1 MVAVSHTGQH
11 SGAERVL
18 ARLLRTAV
26 EDGWS
31 VSCLVPEGPLVPVL
45 REAGV
50 RTVLV
55 PALTLGGGPKGLAA
69 AAALLRGARAAA
81 VLHREAEDADCVV
94 VNGLLGL
101 PAARLARL
109 SVPVVWLVHD
119 IVRRPVRR
127 AVLRVVAPVVDLA
140 VTVSEAAAEPLRST
154 GLEVRVVHNG
164 TTWPVAPVPEPGAQ
178 PPVIGCLGLL
188 THWKGQH
195 VLLEAVAGLPAEV
208 RVELV
213 GGVFPKDGAYA
224 RRLVDRAAR
233 PDLHGRVSVVGQV
246 DDVHERLR
254 GWAVL
259 VSPSV
264 EPDPAPL
271 AVLEGMSVGLPVV
284 ATDHGGPREYLGG
297 AGLLVPPGDAE
308 ALRDALAGLLADPAL
323 RARFGREGRD
333 RVERHYQGH
342 ERLQEL
348 LGVVS
353 SAARRRVVGGR
364 GR

>member
-18 ARLLRTAV
+18 SRLLRTAV
-26 EDGWS
+26 DDGWD
-31 VSCLVPEGPLVPVL
+31 VSCLVPQGPLVQVL

-55 PALTLGGGPKGLAA
+55 PALSLGGGPKALAA
-69 AAALLRGARAAA
+69 TAALLRGTRAAA
-81 VLHREAEDADCVV
+81 VLRREAKNADCVV

-109 SVPVVWLVHD
+109 TAPVVWLVHD

-127 AVLRVVAPVVDLA
+127 AVLRAVAPAVDLA
-140 VTVSEAAAEPLRST
+140 VTVSEAAAEPLRGT
-154 GLEVRVVHNG
+154 GLAIRVVHNG
-164 TTWPVAPVPEPGAQ
+164 TTWPVAPVREPGPE

-195 VLLEAVAGLPAEV
+195 VLLEAAAGLPPDV

-213 GGVFPKDGAYA
+213 GGIFPKDGEYA
-224 RRLVDRAAR
+224 RQLVDRASR
-233 PDLHGRVSVVGQV
+233 PDLQGRVTLVGQV

-254 GWAVL
+254 SWTVL

-284 ATDHGGPREYLGG
+284 ATDHGGPREYLGE
-297 AGLLVPPGDAE
+297 AGLLVRPDDPG
-308 ALRDALAGLLADPAL
+308 ALRDALLGLLADPAL
-323 RARFGREGRD
+323 RARCGLEGRA
-333 RVERHYQGH
+333 RVERHYQGP

-353 SAARRRVVGGR
+353 SAGRRVAAGR
-364 GR
+364 VR